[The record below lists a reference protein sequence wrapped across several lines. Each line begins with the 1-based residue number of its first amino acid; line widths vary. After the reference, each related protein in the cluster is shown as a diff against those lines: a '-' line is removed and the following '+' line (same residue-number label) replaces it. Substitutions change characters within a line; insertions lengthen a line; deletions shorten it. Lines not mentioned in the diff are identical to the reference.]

1 MTTLVVGL
9 QWGDEGK
16 AKVIDLLA
24 SNYDY
29 VVRYQG
35 GANAGHTVVVDDKK
49 FIFHLLP
56 SGLMNPNAKVII
68 GNGVVIDIEQLCDEI
83 QSLENMGFPVVDR
96 LIISDKAH
104 IVMEYHK
111 LIDALR
117 ESASPKKIGTTSR
130 GIGPCYED
138 KIARRG
144 IRVSD
149 IINLSLEQLSEKI
162 KMFSFEKIFLI
173 KNLYNYDY
181 NFDASKVAENYK
193 KKFQDLGLKVR
204 NVEILLNEEIKNG
217 KNILF
222 EGAQGVLLDID
233 FGTYPYVT
241 SSNASSNGVATG
253 TGVFPRGIDNI
264 IGIVKAYTT
273 RVGEGPF
280 PTEQK
285 NQTGDQIRQ
294 KGGEFGATTGR
305 PRRCGWLDL
314 PMLRYSSILSGTTE
328 IFLTKIDVLSGL
340 DEIKVCTE
348 YKING
353 EVFKIPPFMDPATL
367 YNVEP
372 IYKSFKGWSQS
383 IDNIDNIKKLPKEAR
398 EYIDFIQESLNI
410 PINYISVGP
419 GRNQTIVV
427 NN

>member
-24 SNYDY
+24 GQYDY

-35 GANAGHTVVVDDKK
+35 GANAGHTVVVGGRK

-56 SGLMNPNAKVII
+56 SGLMNLNAKVVI
-68 GNGVVIDIEQLCDEI
+68 GNGVVIDIDQLSDEI
-83 QSLENMGFPVVDR
+83 HSLEKMGFPVSNRV
-96 LIISDKAH
+96 IVSDKAH

-117 ESASPKKIGTTSR
+117 ESLSPKKIGTTSR

-138 KIARRG
+138 KIARKG
-144 IRVSD
+144 IRISD
-149 IINLSLEQLSEKI
+149 IANLTVDQLSEKI
-162 KMFSFEKIFLI
+162 KMFSEEKIFLI
-173 KNLYNYDY
+173 RNFYKYDY
-181 NFDASKVAENYK
+181 KFDSLELARNCKSRFEELNLRVS
-193 KKFQDLGLKVR
+193 
-204 NVEILLNEEIKNG
+204 NVEILLNKEIENS

-253 TGVFPRGIDNI
+253 TGVFPKNI
-264 IGIVKAYTT
+264 TNVIGIVKSYTT

-280 PTEQK
+280 PTEQDNDIGK
-285 NQTGDQIRQ
+285 QIRE

-305 PRRCGWLDL
+305 PRRCGWIDL
-314 PMLRYSSILSGTTE
+314 PMLRYSTILSGTTE
-328 IFLTKIDVLSGL
+328 IFLTKIDVLSGM

-348 YKING
+348 YKIDG
-353 EVFKIPPFMDPATL
+353 EMYDIPPFMDPTTL
-367 YNVEP
+367 YRIEP
-372 IYKSFKGWSQS
+372 VYKSFKGWTKSLS
-383 IDNIDNIKKLPKEAR
+383 NMRKLSELPKEAR
-398 EYIDFIQESLNI
+398 EYIDFLQESLQI
-410 PINYISVGP
+410 PITYISVGP
-419 GRNQTIVV
+419 DREQTIILK
-427 NN
+427 